1 MKSLWMI
8 AVMLLPLANEAGGTE
23 WKVFCMPAK
32 HVDVGFNYLPAE
44 AQEEGYPGSVE
55 EFQNLITIRA
65 LMARSL
71 TAKYP
76 PEAQYHWFFDAA
88 WQLEQMQKYLPKRTD
103 EIRRLVNSGQ
113 FGYNPLHAH
122 HHSMYLT
129 NEQLMRLMTCSRDLE
144 EQGFRRSYV
153 AVHSDVPTVSWG
165 YASMMASA
173 GVKYFLKGTWY
184 NSPYSRNLVELA
196 PAPLFRWTGPD
207 GQQVL
212 CFYYDGYAVMAQGAG
227 LGRRY
232 DSLTEEAVTECARR
246 YEKLAAEGKWPYD
259 AFPMFGSEGDWG
271 IPDRRNSDFIRDWNG
286 SHPKIQLQMATP
298 ENFFEYIETNFSDQ
312 VPDGGSGGW
321 GVSYDLVE
329 GNAVKPGARARANDQ
344 VLRAAEA
351 FGALVQLHLG
361 TSYPA
366 EPLREAWRKQ
376 VLYHEHTFGMRDSTG
391 PEGRRQYAW
400 KTRLTEQSAELCGAA
415 LDAALNALAAE
426 IPDEGEERVAV
437 FNSLSFPR
445 SDVVEMEIATDPN
458 APAVKMVEA
467 QTGAEVFS
475 QMSPAGPKTRV
486 QYRADD
492 VPALGYRSYRIVR
505 AAKLPVGQASS
516 LPLPLNS
523 QAGSLRHVSADA
535 AARTLENEFYRLALA
550 ADGSI
555 ASLLDKQLK
564 RELLD
569 PQAAHRGNQFIF
581 KDDAW
586 KEASPGTA
594 EIRAVDL
601 GAVGASLEVRAEATA
616 IFPAIGTRYTLH
628 NGLKRLEIENRFTK
642 QPGKSASNETV
653 FYAFPFAVPQGKFCL
668 DIPGVVARYPEDF
681 RPETDWSIMP
691 AQSFAAVANAEIS
704 VLVATRE
711 APNFEVSAMRKFF
724 DHPTQPDLATTTIFA
739 QPLTKQS
746 VNKDDYDLEG
756 GDYVF
761 HYAITSFDGPFDASK
776 AVRLAADFQRGL
788 SPVMLTRRDGSLPS
802 ETSFVD
808 ISSGQLIVSALKQA
822 DDGRGLIV
830 RIWNPTGD
838 KQTAKLTLPVA
849 RMISATATDVLERDL
864 GREYE
869 VRDQTVI
876 VPCGPKQ
883 FVTLRVT
890 FTPEVVP

>member
-1 MKSLWMI
+1 MNRSWMI
-8 AVMLLPLANEAGGTE
+8 AAMLLFLAGKAGGTE
-23 WKVFCMPAK
+23 WKVFCIPAK

-55 EFQNLITIRA
+55 DFHNVITIRA
-65 LMARSL
+65 LLVRSL

-76 PEAQYHWFFDAA
+76 PEARYRWFFDAA
-88 WQLEQMQKYLPKRTD
+88 WQLEQMQKYLPKRMD
-103 EIRRLVNSGQ
+103 EIRWLINSGQ

-122 HHSMYLT
+122 YHSMYLT
-129 NEQLMRLMTCSRDLE
+129 NEQLMRSMSYARSLE
-144 EQGFRRSYV
+144 EQGFRRSRV
-153 AVHSDVPTVSWG
+153 AVHSDVPTVGWG
-165 YASMMASA
+165 YASMLASA

-184 NSPYSRNLVELA
+184 NSPYSRNLAEVA

-212 CFYYDGYAVMAQGAG
+212 CFYYDGYAVMAHGAG
-227 LGRRY
+227 LGRRH
-232 DSLTEEAVTECARR
+232 DSLTEQAVMDCVRR

-286 SHPKIQLQMATP
+286 SHPDIQLRMATP
-298 ENFFEYIETNFSDQ
+298 EEFFAYIETNFADQ
-312 VPDGGSGGW
+312 IPDGGPGGW
-321 GVSYDLVE
+321 GISYDLVE
-329 GNAVKPGARARANDQ
+329 GNAVKSGARARATDH
-344 VLRAAEA
+344 VLKAAEA
-351 FGALVQLHLG
+351 FGALAHVRLG
-361 TSYPA
+361 TPYPA
-366 EPLREAWRKQ
+366 EALREAWAKQ
-376 VLYHEHTFGMRDSTG
+376 LLYHEHSFGMRDATG

-400 KTRLTEQSAELCGAA
+400 KTRLTEQSARLGQKA
-415 LDAALNALAAE
+415 LDAALMALAAE
-426 IPDEGEERVAV
+426 ISNQGEERIAV
-437 FNSLSFPR
+437 FNSLSFAR
-445 SDVVEMEIATDPN
+445 SDTVEMEIEGDP
-458 APAVKMVEA
+458 AADVKLVEVPSGRAVPCRTSLDGGKTHV
-467 QTGAEVFS
+467 VFW
-475 QMSPAGPKTRV
+475 
-486 QYRADD
+486 ADD
-492 VPALGYRSYRIVR
+492 VPSLGYRSYRIVR
-505 AAKLPVGQASS
+505 GATLPVGQASG
-516 LPLPLNS
+516 LPSPENS
-523 QAGSLRHVSADA
+523 QAGSLRHVVADA
-535 AARTLENEFYRLALA
+535 AVRTLENEFYRLTLA
-550 ADGSI
+550 ADGSM
-555 ASLLDKQLK
+555 ASLFDKQLQ
-564 RELLD
+564 RELVD
-569 PQAAHRGNQFIF
+569 PQAAYRGNQFIF
-581 KDDAW
+581 KDHAW
-586 KEASPGTA
+586 TDASPRTV

-601 GAVGASLEVRAEATA
+601 GAVGAGLEVRAEPTA
-616 IFPAIGTRYTLH
+616 IFSAITTRYTLH
-628 NGLKRLEIENRFTK
+628 HGLKRLEIENRFTK

-691 AQSFAAVANAEIS
+691 AQSFAAVANADIS

-711 APNFEVSAMRKFF
+711 APNFEFSAMRKFF
-724 DHPTQPDLATTTIFA
+724 DHPTQPDLSTTTIFA

-761 HYAITSFDGPFDASK
+761 QYAITSLDGPFDASK

-808 ISSGQLIVSALKQA
+808 IGSDQLVLSALKQA
-822 DDGRGLIV
+822 DDGRGLIL

-838 KQTAKLTLPVA
+838 KQTAKLTFPAA

-864 GREYE
+864 DLVYQ
-869 VRDQTVI
+869 VRDQAAS

-883 FVTLRVT
+883 FVTLRVM